1 MTERGFP
8 IVKGDGFAYTKP
20 MSIITLS
27 NLDKTYKLDK
37 LSVPVLKGIDLD
49 VQKGEMVAIM
59 GPSGSGKST
68 LMNLIGLLDRPT
80 NGTVTMDGQEVALTM
95 SDKALAKLRSE
106 KIGFVFQSFQL
117 LSRLTALENVLLP
130 TLYRKEGRQDRTAR
144 AKDLLTQLG
153 LGDRVGHRPNE
164 MSGGE
169 KQRVAIARALM
180 NDPEIILAD
189 EPTGNLDS
197 KSGQE
202 VMHILQ
208 DLAKKGKTVIIIT
221 HDPSIAEACQRTIRI
236 KDGHIEG
243 GSHV

>member
-1 MTERGFP
+1 
-8 IVKGDGFAYTKP
+8 